1 MKVREKDRHFFAKL
15 WIVLI
20 LPRLSSTRIVLIRRI
35 GNCISFIK
43 EFDKSESWERCTEL
57 IHRYLN
63 NWIEKSYRESVINYS
78 YYNFYK
84 NRVVNLDS
92 FRLFRSCEIFYSK
105 YLLQTGWHSTL
116 ICRRVSR
123 NEIETD
129 REKDVFKGG
138 SNPISPLSIS
148 LRLSKCLKLLLED
161 PLLEDLYLATSI
173 PLIRSMVY
181 QYSLSLCSCRK
192 LEFLSLS
199 LSLCAEREL
208 LSNIDNENE
217 SIQAFVKVPVCNTFS
232 CISRRRERWC
242 EKSSKEYRV
251 EENGGKKFQCWRNI
265 RRY

>member
-92 FRLFRSCEIFYSK
+92 FRLLEFRSCEIFYSK

-199 LSLCAEREL
+199 FSLCGER
-208 LSNIDNENE
+208 I
-217 SIQAFVKVPVCNTFS
+217 I
-232 CISRRRERWC
+232 I
-242 EKSSKEYRV
+242 
-251 EENGGKKFQCWRNI
+251 
-265 RRY
+265 